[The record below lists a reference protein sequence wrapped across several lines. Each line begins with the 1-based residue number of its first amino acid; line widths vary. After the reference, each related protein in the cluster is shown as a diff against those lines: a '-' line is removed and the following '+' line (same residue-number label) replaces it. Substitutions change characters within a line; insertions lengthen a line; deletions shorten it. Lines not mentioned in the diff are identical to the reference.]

1 MSRFRLHTLYLG
13 NDAEALSAVDNWF
26 L

>member
-13 NDAEALSAVDNWF
+13 NDAEALSAVNNWF